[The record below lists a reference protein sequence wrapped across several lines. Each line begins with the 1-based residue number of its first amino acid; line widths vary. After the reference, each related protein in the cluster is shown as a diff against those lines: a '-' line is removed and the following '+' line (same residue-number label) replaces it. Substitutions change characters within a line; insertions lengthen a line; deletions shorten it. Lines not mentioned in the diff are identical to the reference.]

1 MNRRGNGR
9 GVAARLIGALG
20 AEIQT
25 IHDVAQHATKCII
38 YSMIKSFK
46 HKGLK
51 RFFET
56 GNVAGINPSHRQKIR
71 IRLAALDTATT
82 LEDMDLPGF
91 RLHPLK
97 GDKQGVWA
105 VDVSKNWRITFEFI
119 DGNAYIVNYED
130 YH

>member
-1 MNRRGNGR
+1 
-9 GVAARLIGALG
+9 
-20 AEIQT
+20 
-25 IHDVAQHATKCII
+25 
-38 YSMIKSFK
+38 MIKSFK

-56 GNVAGINPSHRQKIR
+56 GSVAGINPAHRQKIR

-82 LEDMDLPGF
+82 VDDMDLPGF
-91 RLHPLK
+91 RFHPLK

-105 VDVSKNWRITFEFI
+105 IDVSKNWRITFEFI

>member
-1 MNRRGNGR
+1 
-9 GVAARLIGALG
+9 
-20 AEIQT
+20 
-25 IHDVAQHATKCII
+25 
-38 YSMIKSFK
+38 MIKSFK

-56 GNVAGINPSHRQKIR
+56 SNVTGINPSHRQKIR

-91 RLHPLK
+91 RLHLLK

-105 VDVSKNWRITFEFI
+105 VDVSKDWRITFEFI
-119 DGNAYIVNYED
+119 DGNAYIVNYKD